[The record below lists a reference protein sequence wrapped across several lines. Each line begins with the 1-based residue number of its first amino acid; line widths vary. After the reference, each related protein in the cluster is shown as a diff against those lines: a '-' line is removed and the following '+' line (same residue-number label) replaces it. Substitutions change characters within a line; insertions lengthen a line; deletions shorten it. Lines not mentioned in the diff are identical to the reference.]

1 MKIDEKKVKE
11 KFGSHVRMLR
21 EKQGHTQE
29 ELAYL
34 CDLDRSYIGGV
45 ERGERN
51 MSLVNIIRLS
61 NGLNINASALFDT
74 FELSEQTGS
83 DA

>member
-1 MKIDEKKVKE
+1 MKIDEKKIKVQ
-11 KFGSHVRMLR
+11 FGSHVRMLR

-61 NGLNINASALFDT
+61 IGLKINASILFEE
-74 FELSEQTGS
+74 FEFSEGL
-83 DA
+83 DE